1 MTQSLGLW
9 DFLVINFDANPKIR
23 GMKKVLQWKKEF
35 SKNYKGGRFGLASAA
50 AQWSLV
56 MQSKAIQIVNRQQ
69 TIISTR
75 SKIRS
80 KAKDR
85 CGEFQQFIHIFIYNS
100 SDFRPH
106 SPKLYIYFARSPS
119 RFLYLLLLVLIA
131 ELTGRRSI

>member
-23 GMKKVLQWKKEF
+23 GMKKELQWKKEF

-56 MQSKAIQIVNRQQ
+56 MQSKAIQIDKQ
-69 TIISTR
+69 TIISTRRR

-85 CGEFQQFIHIFIYNS
+85 CEEFQQFIHI
-100 SDFRPH
+100 
-106 SPKLYIYFARSPS
+106 
-119 RFLYLLLLVLIA
+119 YL
-131 ELTGRRSI
+131 

>member
-85 CGEFQQFIHIFIYNS
+85 CGEFQQFIHIFIIVQT
-100 SDFRPH
+100 SD
-106 SPKLYIYFARSPS
+106 PS
-119 RFLYLLLLVLIA
+119 A
-131 ELTGRRSI
+131 